1 MSIIDFKIFNN
12 PNKIIS
18 KLPLK
23 IIGNKSSKSCNG
35 IIGNQIKTKLVEPI
49 YLDVVPED
57 IIQTFLYLFNNNEGK
72 GIYVNILKSKI
83 KDWIV
88 FNNKIDITKTD
99 KIIINQL
106 YKTFSTILKSDNKQI
121 SLMFFINLGSY
132 PVIQKTLYIN
142 DKKKMIPVISF
153 TSSFIHYDIPLP
165 IPKIIEWSSKITD
178 GILFIFEERKINNIE
193 TNSYKIYK
201 RILELKKHP
210 FYKNFNLDFIIID
223 HFDLV
228 NKIKL
233 FSTVIIISDPYVPVF
248 YQYFLNSNVQL
259 VLIENYNYYS
269 YWSNL
274 LNKNIEYT
282 SWNINTWEES
292 LDKYVPDKKI
302 TKNLVVWSKNYY
314 SKDNINEKYIGF
326 LEHLN
331 QNYSNVGL
339 FIEPFSNYTET
350 NFNITT
356 QLDYD
361 KFFDLLYKNYKLIR
375 CWSYRLNP
383 YSTLLTK
390 LRTNHNFIPEFIKL
404 SLTTLPAYENIHWIS
419 PRRVLLDFIPDFL
432 KKSKSTEFKE
442 KPNIKTINNY
452 IINNSEE
459 LVGMNIIN
467 NISSVFYIELPEKS
481 SKFNLWEND
490 FLSDFETILQF
501 INNQPIGSSF
511 IIKIYTFQLPRTIN
525 LIKTFQN
532 KFDKIKII
540 KNEWFDSY
548 LPYRYLIG
556 INYIKEKT
564 RGDKT
569 ILDLETYNH
578 MFFSLE
584 TQELIKVIKYIKSDV
599 NVDPMMFKNYDLI
612 NEWISKWFDSK
623 YI

>member
-1 MSIIDFKIFNN
+1 MSIPNFKIFNN

-18 KLPLK
+18 KLP
-23 IIGNKSSKSCNG
+23 IEINGNKSSKSCDG
-35 IIGNQIKTKLVEPI
+35 IIGNQIKTKLIEPI
-49 YLDVVPED
+49 YLNSKPED
-57 IIQTFLYLFNNNEGK
+57 IVQTFLYLFNNNEGK
-72 GIYVNILKSKI
+72 GIYINIIKNKI

-88 FNNKIDITKTD
+88 FNNKNQITKND
-99 KIIINQL
+99 EIIIKEL
-106 YKTFSTILKSDNKQI
+106 YKTITKILETNKKNFN
-121 SLMFFINLGSY
+121 LMFFINLGSY
-132 PVIQKTLYIN
+132 PVIQKLLYID
-142 DKKKMIPVISF
+142 DKKKMIPVVSF

-165 IPKIIEWSSKITD
+165 IPKIIEWNDKITE
-178 GILFIFEERKINNIE
+178 GILFVFEEKKIQNLE

-210 FYKNFNLDFIIID
+210 FYKNFNLDFIIINQ
-223 HFDLV
+223 FDFV

-233 FSTVIIISDPYVPVF
+233 FNSIILISDPSVPVY
-248 YQYFLNSNVQL
+248 YQYFLNSNVQII
-259 VLIENYNYYS
+259 LIENLNYYS

-274 LNKNIEYT
+274 LNKNMEYT

-302 TKNLVVWSKNYY
+302 VKNLTAWSKNHY
-314 SKDNINEKYIGF
+314 SKDNIYEKYLGF

-331 QNYSNVGL
+331 QNFLNIQL
-339 FIEPFSNYTET
+339 FIEPFSNYTEA
-350 NFNITT
+350 NFSITT

-361 KFFDLLYKNYKLIR
+361 KFFDLLYKNYKMIR

-383 YSTLLTK
+383 YSTLLSK
-390 LRTNHNFIPEFIKL
+390 LRTNHNFVPEFIKL
-404 SLTTLPAYENIHWIS
+404 SLTTLPPYENIHWIS
-419 PRRVLLDFIPDFL
+419 SRRALLDFIPEFL
-432 KKSKSTEFKE
+432 KRSKSTEFKE

-459 LVGMNIIN
+459 LVEMNIIN
-467 NISSVFYIELPEKS
+467 NNSSVFYIELPEKS

-490 FLSDFETILQF
+490 FISDFETILQF
-501 INNQPIGSSF
+501 VNSQPIGSSF

-525 LIKTFQN
+525 LIKNFQN

-548 LPYRYLIG
+548 LPYRYLVG
-556 INYIKEKT
+556 INYVKEKT
-564 RGDKT
+564 RGEKT

-584 TQELIKVIKYIKSDV
+584 TQELIKVIKFVKSDV
-599 NVDPMMFKNYDLI
+599 NVEPNIFKNYNLI
-612 NEWISKWFDSK
+612 NDWISKWFDSR